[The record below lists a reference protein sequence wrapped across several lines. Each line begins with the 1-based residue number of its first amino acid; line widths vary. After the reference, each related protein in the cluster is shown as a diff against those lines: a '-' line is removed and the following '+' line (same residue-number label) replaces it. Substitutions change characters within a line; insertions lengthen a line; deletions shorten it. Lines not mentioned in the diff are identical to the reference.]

1 MGARKGPG
9 GGDMLMPT
17 TFMQRVNTAGGMMP
31 STGCA
36 DASNVGAT
44 VFADYFFYKAR
55 RSN

>member
-55 RSN
+55 WSN